1 MSCRT
6 PALRVRVDP
15 ACCTRPLRPCG
26 MAGENKR
33 GVDPDEGQTPRA
45 FFYSV
50 GKASQEAK
58 PVRDLEVVVE
68 TERKVV

>member
-1 MSCRT
+1 
-6 PALRVRVDP
+6 
-15 ACCTRPLRPCG
+15 
-26 MAGENKR
+26 MAGGNKR
-33 GVDPDEGQTPRA
+33 GVGPDEGQTPRA